1 MTTLVPI
8 RVRFSMNKG
17 KNDLKRWGVKMD
29 AAKKSIKIDTFLILL
44 NLLRGYFLRKS
55 QYASVL
61 SVPFWRAYWSTMRP
75 YLIFVSGAAALVGMA
90 FIENPNPVKVIIAF
104 IPLFFSYG
112 LGQALTDSFQM
123 DTDAFSSPYRP
134 LIKGL
139 VSRGQV
145 LGVSLAG
152 LSFSVLIL
160 AHINPAILAFGILA
174 VVGLLSYTSL
184 KRTWWGGP
192 FWNSWIV
199 ALLPIM
205 GRLVEEEISFNGIFS
220 LDDSRSF
227 TLILAVLAVFFSYAN
242 FVVMGYFKDISADR
256 KTGYRTFPVVFGWKA
271 AAVYSDGLAFLS
283 AGMTGWALYAIGRF
297 SLIGVIIFILGVGF
311 SLYAQVKIHRIREES
326 DAHGPVAHV
335 VRVFIFYSAALVVS
349 LKSEW
354 LLFLVLFY
362 LLFELALKNRPEATQ
377 V

>member
-1 MTTLVPI
+1 M
-8 RVRFSMNKG
+8 MG
-17 KNDLKRWGVKMD
+17 
-29 AAKKSIKIDTFLILL
+29 AAKKTIKIDTSLILL
-44 NLLRGYFLRKS
+44 NLLRGYFMRKS
-55 QYASVL
+55 RYASVL

-90 FIENPNPVKVIIAF
+90 FIENPNPVTVIIAF

-145 LGVSLAG
+145 LGVSLVG
-152 LSFSVLIL
+152 LSFSVLVL
-160 AHINPAILAFGILA
+160 TYINPAILAFGILA
-174 VVGLLSYTSL
+174 VVGLLTYTSL

-192 FWNSWIV
+192 IWNSWIV
-199 ALLPIM
+199 ALLPVM
-205 GRLVEEEISFNGIFS
+205 GRLVEEEISIHEIFS
-220 LDDSRSF
+220 LEGSRSLAF
-227 TLILAVLAVFFSYAN
+227 ILAVVAVFFSYAN

-271 AAVYSDGLAFLS
+271 AAVYSDGLALLS
-283 AGMTGWALYAIGRF
+283 AGLTGWALYTIGRF
-297 SLIGVIIFILGVGF
+297 SFIGAAIFILGLGV
-311 SLYAQVKIHRIREES
+311 SLYAQVKIHRVREES

-335 VRVFIFYSAALVVS
+335 VRVFILYSAALVVA
-349 LKSEW
+349 LKSDW
-354 LLFLVLFY
+354 LFFLVLFY
-362 LLFELALKNRPEATQ
+362 LLFELALKNRPEETQ

>member
-1 MTTLVPI
+1 ME
-8 RVRFSMNKG
+8 
-17 KNDLKRWGVKMD
+17 
-29 AAKKSIKIDTFLILL
+29 AAKKTIKIDTSLILL
-44 NLLRGYFLRKS
+44 NLLRGYFMRKS
-55 QYASVL
+55 RYASVL

-90 FIENPNPVKVIIAF
+90 FIENPNPVTVIIAF

-145 LGVSLAG
+145 LGVSLVG
-152 LSFSVLIL
+152 LSFSVLVL
-160 AHINPAILAFGILA
+160 TYINPAILAFGILA
-174 VVGLLSYTSL
+174 VVGLLTYTSL

-192 FWNSWIV
+192 IWNSWIV
-199 ALLPIM
+199 ALLPVM
-205 GRLVEEEISFNGIFS
+205 GRLVEEEISIHEIFS
-220 LDDSRSF
+220 LKDSRSLAF
-227 TLILAVLAVFFSYAN
+227 ILAVVAVFFSYAN

-271 AAVYSDGLAFLS
+271 AAVYSDGLALLS
-283 AGMTGWALYAIGRF
+283 AGLTGWALYTIGRF
-297 SLIGVIIFILGVGF
+297 SFIGAAIFILGLGV
-311 SLYAQVKIHRIREES
+311 SLYAQVKIHRVREES

-335 VRVFIFYSAALVVS
+335 VRVFILYSMALVVA

-354 LLFLVLFY
+354 LFFLVLFY
-362 LLFELALKNRPEATQ
+362 LLFELALKNRPEETQ